1 MALLIEQL
9 LLFVDFQIL
18 AIPPASLLVTT
29 HWLHKAPLLLCAL
42 DFGALSLHRRFQT
55 ALSATFLVPR
65 LVTAFAVVFL
75 LSLLTFWSEQ
85 DNSLEQGSLEE
96 RGFNGLGL
104 QAVGLEQP
112 RLGGFR
118 VQTGHQALI
127 CMGNRVYVVI
137 RCARFECPR
146 IFRSSQSFHSAV
158 GRLENTDTICHGF
171 PTDTEAAIY
180 LEAAGEELPL
190 LLP

>member
-18 AIPPASLLVTT
+18 AIPPASLSVTT
-29 HWLHKAPLLLCAL
+29 HWLRKAPLLLCAL

-85 DNSLEQGSLEE
+85 DNLLEQGSLEE
-96 RGFNGLGL
+96 SGFNELGL
-104 QAVGLEQP
+104 QAVGLEQQ

-127 CMGNRVYVVI
+127 WAIVSTWSFGVQDLS
-137 RCARFECPR
+137 APA
-146 IFRSSQSFHSAV
+146 SSGALSLSTQQLA
-158 GRLENTDTICHGF
+158 GWRT
-171 PTDTEAAIY
+171 PT
-180 LEAAGEELPL
+180 
-190 LLP
+190 

>member
-1 MALLIEQL
+1 VALLIEQL
-9 LLFVDFQIL
+9 HLFVDFQIL

-127 CMGNRVYVVI
+127 WAIVSTWSF